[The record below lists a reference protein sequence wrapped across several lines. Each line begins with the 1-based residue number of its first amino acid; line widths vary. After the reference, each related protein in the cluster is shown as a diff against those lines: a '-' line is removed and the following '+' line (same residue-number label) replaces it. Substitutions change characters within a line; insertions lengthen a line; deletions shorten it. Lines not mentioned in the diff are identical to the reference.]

1 MFSEFVFFLSFSK
14 VLNLSPFM
22 SNAYFLKFIP
32 KCYMFFAIKF
42 FFKKTFPGFIWFKT
56 IKNQLI
62 LYNNIFTQMFTE
74 FAYFKNFL
82 IDFLQFFSYSILTYE
97 KC

>member
-1 MFSEFVFFLSFSK
+1 MTSEFFFLSFSK

-22 SNAYFLKFIP
+22 SNTYFHKFIP
-32 KCYMFFAIKF
+32 KCYMFFCNKIV
-42 FFKKTFPGFIWFKT
+42 FFKKVFQGLYGLKLL
-56 IKNQLI
+56 KLLI

-74 FAYFKNFL
+74 FAYLKNIL
-82 IDFLQFFSYSILTYE
+82 IAYLQFFSYSILTYE